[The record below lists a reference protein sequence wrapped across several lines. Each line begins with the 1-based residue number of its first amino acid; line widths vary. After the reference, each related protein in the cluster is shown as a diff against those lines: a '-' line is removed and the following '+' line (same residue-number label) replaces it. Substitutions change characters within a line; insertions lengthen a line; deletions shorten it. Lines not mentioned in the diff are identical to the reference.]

1 MKVRKAVIP
10 AAGWGTR
17 FLPVSKAV
25 PKEALPIVDKPV
37 IQYAVEEAAASGI
50 EHVVLVTSQNKK
62 AVEDY
67 FDRNVELEGIL
78 EGKGDTARLEQVRS
92 LAGLVEVSAVRQQ
105 EQLGLGH
112 AVLTAKNLVGGEPFA
127 VLLPDDVFD
136 AGTPVIRQLLDVFER
151 HGAGVVAVNPVADED
166 VSRYGIIEGERVE
179 GGAYKL
185 SRLVEKPPVSEAPSR
200 LAIVGR
206 YVFTPEIFDALERT
220 QPGAI
225 GEIQLTDAMNAVAQE
240 QGLYAIEYEGDYL
253 DAGTPLGMVK
263 SSVHEALKRPEMGP
277 ALRAWLTDKLRG

>member
-17 FLPVSKAV
+17 FLPASKAV

-78 EGKGDTARLEQVRS
+78 EGKGDAARMEQVRS
-92 LAGLVEVSAVRQQ
+92 LAGLVEVSSIRQQ

-112 AVLTAKNLVGGEPFA
+112 AVLTAKNVVGGEPFA

-136 AGTPVIRQLLDVFER
+136 AATPVTRQLVDVFER
-151 HGAGVVAVNPVADED
+151 YEAGVVAVNPVADEE
-166 VSRYGIIEGERVE
+166 VSRYGIIDGERVE
-179 GGAYKL
+179 GAYKL
-185 SRLVEKPPVSEAPSR
+185 SRLVEKPPLSEAPSR

-220 QPGAI
+220 EPGAI

-240 QGLYAIEYEGDYL
+240 QGLYAIEYEGEYL

-263 SSVHEALKRPEMGP
+263 SSVHEALKRPDMGP
-277 ALRAWLTDKLRG
+277 ALRAWLAGKLRG